1 MDDMI
6 SVDGKIFKCPS
17 SFKWKK
23 SDISA
28 SDAGRTDDTQMHK
41 NKVGEK
47 RTLSLGWICL
57 SKAEIHEILVA
68 FEPEYVNVTYWDPLD
83 GKDMTRRFY
92 TGDMEADVKWWAKG
106 RERYSTLNFEVIER

>member
-6 SVDGKIFKCPS
+6 SVDGKIFKCPA

-41 NKVGEK
+41 NKVGESAPCLLAGSACQK
-47 RTLSLGWICL
+47 RKS
-57 SKAEIHEILVA
+57 
-68 FEPEYVNVTYWDPLD
+68 
-83 GKDMTRRFY
+83 MRF
-92 TGDMEADVKWWAKG
+92 WW
-106 RERYSTLNFEVIER
+106 RSNRSM

>member
-1 MDDMI
+1 MDEMI
-6 SVDGKIFKCPS
+6 SVDGKTFKCPS

-23 SDISA
+23 NDISA
-28 SDAGRTDDTQMHK
+28 SDAGRTDDTLMHK

-47 RTLSLGWICL
+47 RTLSLGWVCL

-68 FEPEYVNVTYWDPLD
+68 FEAEYVNVPFWDTLD
-83 GKDMTRRFY
+83 GKATTRRFY
-92 TGDMEADVKWWAKG
+92 TGDMDAEVKWWAKG

>member
-6 SVDGKIFKCPS
+6 SVDGKIFKCPA

-41 NKVGEK
+41 NKVGE
-47 RTLSLGWICL
+47 SAPCL
-57 SKAEIHEILVA
+57 LAGSA
-68 FEPEYVNVTYWDPLD
+68 
-83 GKDMTRRFY
+83 
-92 TGDMEADVKWWAKG
+92 
-106 RERYSTLNFEVIER
+106 

>member
-6 SVDGKIFKCPS
+6 SVDGKTFKCPA

-47 RTLSLGWICL
+47 RTLLG
-57 SKAEIHEILVA
+57 S
-68 FEPEYVNVTYWDPLD
+68 
-83 GKDMTRRFY
+83 
-92 TGDMEADVKWWAKG
+92 TGWKRHDTAVLY
-106 RERYSTLNFEVIER
+106 R

>member
-6 SVDGKIFKCPS
+6 SVDGKIFKCPA

-28 SDAGRTDDTQMHK
+28 SDAGRTDDTLMHK

-47 RTLSLGWICL
+47 RTLSLGWVCL
-57 SKAEIHEILVA
+57 TKAEIHEILVA
-68 FEPEYVNVTYWDPLD
+68 FEPECQYYIL
-83 GKDMTRRFY
+83 GSIRR
-92 TGDMEADVKWWAKG
+92 KG
-106 RERYSTLNFEVIER
+106 HDAAVLYRRYGS

>member
-6 SVDGKIFKCPS
+6 SVDGKIFKCPA

-28 SDAGRTDDTQMHK
+28 SDAGRTDDTLMHK

-47 RTLSLGWICL
+47 RTLSLGWVCL
-57 SKAEIHEILVA
+57 TKAEIHEILVA
-68 FEPEYVNVTYWDPLD
+68 FESEYVNITYWDPLD